1 MVNIWQQLQKPIFCL
16 APMFGATDSAFR
28 QLLCQIGKP
37 DLMFTEFTNVQAIF
51 SPDETAI
58 QQLTYTAKEQPLI
71 AQIWGP
77 DPELFELA
85 ADFLVSADF
94 AGIDINFGC
103 PERAVVKKGAG
114 GALIDNSV
122 LAGKMISAA
131 IKGARGRLP
140 VSVKTR
146 IGYKTINTEPWFK
159 FLLNFDLAAI
169 SVHCRTTIKMSTGP
183 AHWEEI
189 NKIVALKNRLNPKT
203 LIIGNGDIFSREIAF
218 QRLKE
223 TKIDGVMIGRGVFH
237 DPYIFSQTG
246 SIKTKTKE
254 QKLKL
259 LVRHLKLYET
269 IWGQNRSYHPLK
281 RFFKIYLNGFNGALA
296 LRVKLMNTRSI
307 SEAKAIISQ

>member
-1 MVNIWQQLQKPIFCL
+1 MVNIWQKLPKPIFCL
-16 APMFGATDSAFR
+16 APMFGVTDSAFR
-28 QLLCQIGKP
+28 QLLVKIGRP
-37 DLMFTEFTNVQAIF
+37 DVMFTEFTNVQALF
-51 SPDETAI
+51 SPDKTAI

-71 AQIWGP
+71 AQIWGL

-85 ADFLVSADF
+85 ADFLVSAGF

-114 GALIDNSV
+114 GALIDNAD
-122 LAGKMISAA
+122 LAAKMISAT

-183 AHWEEI
+183 AYWEEI
-189 NKIVALKNRLNPKT
+189 NKIVALKDRLNPKT

-237 DPYIFSQTG
+237 DPYIFSQTD

-269 IWGQNRSYHPLK
+269 TWGQNRSYHPLK
-281 RFFKIYLNGFNGALA
+281 RFFKIYVNGFNGALA
-296 LRVKLMNTRSI
+296 LRIKLMNTQSI
-307 SEAKAIISQ
+307 DEAKAIINQ